1 MKCLIVGTGGVG
13 GSLAAFLALAGHEVC
28 CIARGE
34 HLRRMLDSGLK
45 FHSDLKGEVVLPVYA
60 PGQEPRPTGGETPG
74 APFLAACTADDYRG
88 TADLVLV
95 CVKGYSVAGVA
106 GCITRAARPDSI
118 VLPVLNVFG
127 TGPRIARA
135 CPGARV
141 IDGCIYIVGFVNAPG
156 EITQMGPVLRLVFGA
171 REGDGVRRGELE
183 LLRETLRAAD
193 IKAVLSDDI
202 VRDTFA
208 KWGFIS
214 AMACTGAYYDVPMGA
229 LQRPGPERDTFVAL
243 TRESCALGEKMGI
256 TFREDPVEANLRV
269 IDALDPASTAS
280 LQKDLARGHESEI
293 QGQLFDLIDAARAHG
308 VETPAYDR
316 VARKFRR

>member
-34 HLRRMLDSGLK
+34 HLRNMLRDGLK
-45 FHSDLKGEVVLPVYA
+45 FHSDLKGEVVLPVYV
-60 PGQEPRPTGGETPG
+60 PGEEPHAAAGDASRVPYLT
-74 APFLAACTADDYRG
+74 ACTSDDYRG

-95 CVKGYSVAGVA
+95 CVKGYSISSVAE
-106 GCITRAARPDSI
+106 CIVRAARPDSI

-127 TGPRIARA
+127 TGPRIAAA

-156 EITQMGPVLRLVFGA
+156 EITQMGSVLKLVFGA
-171 REGDGVRRGELE
+171 RSTDGVSREELE
-183 LLRETLRAAD
+183 RLQRVLQETG
-193 IKAVLSDDI
+193 IKAILSDDI

-229 LQRPGPERDTFVAL
+229 LQHPGPERDTFIGL
-243 TRESCALGEKMGI
+243 TRESSALGEKLGVV
-256 TFREDPVEANLRV
+256 FREDPVEANLRV
-269 IDALDPASTAS
+269 IDALDPMSTAS
-280 LQKDLARGHESEI
+280 LQKDLNRGHESEI

-308 VETPAYDR
+308 VETPTYDR
-316 VARKFRR
+316 VARKFGR